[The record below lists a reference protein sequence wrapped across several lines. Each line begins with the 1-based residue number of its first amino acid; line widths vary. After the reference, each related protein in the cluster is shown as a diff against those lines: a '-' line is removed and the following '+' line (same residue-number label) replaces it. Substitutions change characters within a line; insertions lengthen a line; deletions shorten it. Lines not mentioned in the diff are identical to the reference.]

1 MLFRYMTDGMNPP
14 DWEALARYVVGE
26 SPPDEVQQ
34 LETRLAAHPADKA
47 LLDALA
53 QVSQRMAADVPT
65 DLDVESA
72 LRRVKARSNETTGRP
87 LEFRRPLVDARREVR
102 WRVPLPAI
110 AAAALFAIG
119 LAGYFTMRTRKIEL
133 PPPLSAR
140 MIATGVGALDSL
152 RLPDGTRIVLG
163 PLSSVRIAK
172 GYGTTSRE
180 VEVSGDAYF
189 EVVHDSSRPFVA
201 HALHATVQD
210 LGTKFAVRTDAAK
223 GVAVSV
229 SEGSVSLQGTNQNR
243 GGVGG
248 GTSRAIVLKPGER
261 GVVLPDGQTVKERAA
276 PDDMAWL
283 RRQLV
288 FREAPLPEVAAS
300 LHRWYG
306 IELRVPD
313 TSLATRHL
321 TATFSGEPPER
332 VLEVLRLVLGAD
344 IERRGDTAIVRVK
357 R

>member
-1 MLFRYMTDGMNPP
+1 MTDGMNQP

-26 SPPDEVQQ
+26 SPPDEAEQ

-53 QVSQRMAADVPT
+53 RVSQTLAADVPT

-102 WRVPLPAI
+102 WRVPLPAV
-110 AAAALFAIG
+110 AAAAVVAIG
-119 LAGYFTMRTRKIEL
+119 LAGYFSMRTRKIEL

-163 PLSSVRIAK
+163 PLSSVRIAQ

-180 VEVSGDAYF
+180 VDVTGDAYF
-189 EVVHDSSRPFVA
+189 EVVHDSSKPFVA

-210 LGTKFAVRTDAAK
+210 LGTKFAVRTDAAE

-229 SEGSVSLQGTNQNR
+229 SEGSVSLQGRNQNP
-243 GGVGG
+243 GMIGATGAAV
-248 GTSRAIVLKPGER
+248 VLKPGER
-261 GVVLPDGQTVKERAA
+261 GVVRADGQAVKESAA
-276 PDDMAWL
+276 PEDMAWL

-288 FREAPLPEVAAS
+288 FRETPLPEVAAS

-313 TSLATRHL
+313 TALAARHL

-332 VLEVLRLVLGAD
+332 VLEVIRLVLGAE
-344 IERRGDTAIVRVK
+344 IERRGDTAIVKAK

>member
-1 MLFRYMTDGMNPP
+1 MNPP

-110 AAAALFAIG
+110 AAAALVAIG
-119 LAGYFTMRTRKIEL
+119 LAGYFSMRTRKIEL

-189 EVVHDSSRPFVA
+189 EVIHDSSRPFIA

-210 LGTKFAVRTDAAK
+210 IGTKFAVRTDAAE

-229 SEGSVSLQGTNQNR
+229 SEGSVSLQGRNQNP
-243 GGVGG
+243 GMVGAISG
-248 GTSRAIVLKPGER
+248 AIVLKPGER
-261 GVVLPDGQTVKERAA
+261 GVVLPNGQTVKERAA
-276 PDDMAWL
+276 PEDMAWL

-288 FREAPLPEVAAS
+288 FREAPLPEVVTS

-332 VLEVLRLVLGAD
+332 VLEVLRLALGAD
-344 IERRGDTAIVRVK
+344 IERRGDTAIVKAK

>member
-1 MLFRYMTDGMNPP
+1 MTDGMNQP

-26 SPPDEVQQ
+26 SPPDEIQQ

-53 QVSQRMAADVPT
+53 RISQRMAADVPT
-65 DLDVESA
+65 DLDIESA

-110 AAAALFAIG
+110 AAAALVAIG
-119 LAGYFTMRTRKIEL
+119 LAGYFSMRTRKIEVA
-133 PPPLSAR
+133 PPLSAR

-163 PLSSVRIAK
+163 PLSSVRIAQ
-172 GYGTTSRE
+172 GYGMTSRE
-180 VEVSGDAYF
+180 VDVTGDAYI
-189 EVVHDSSRPFVA
+189 EVVHDSSKPFVA

-210 LGTKFAVRTDAAK
+210 LGTKFAVHTDAAE

-229 SEGSVSLQGTNQNR
+229 SEGSVSLQGRNQNPGMVGAT
-243 GGVGG
+243 GGAV
-248 GTSRAIVLKPGER
+248 VLKPGER

-276 PDDMAWL
+276 PEDMAWL
-283 RRQLV
+283 QRQLV

-313 TSLATRHL
+313 TALAGRHL

-332 VLEVLRLVLGAD
+332 VLEVIRLVLGAE
-344 IERRGDTAIVRVK
+344 IERRGDTAIVSAK

>member
-1 MLFRYMTDGMNPP
+1 MADGMNQP

-26 SPPDEVQQ
+26 SPPEEVQQ

-53 QVSQRMAADVPT
+53 RVSQRMADDVPT
-65 DLDVESA
+65 NLDIESA

-110 AAAALFAIG
+110 AAAALVAIG
-119 LAGYFTMRTRKIEL
+119 LAGYFSMRTGKIEL
-133 PPPLSAR
+133 PTPLSTR

-152 RLPDGTRIVLG
+152 QLPDGTRIFLG
-163 PLSSVRIAK
+163 PLSSVRIAQ

-180 VEVSGDAYF
+180 VDVTGDAYF
-189 EVVHDSSRPFVA
+189 EVVHDSSKPFVA
-201 HALHATVQD
+201 HALHATIQD
-210 LGTKFAVRTDAAK
+210 LGTKFAVRTDAAE

-229 SEGSVSLQGTNQNR
+229 SEGSVSLQGRNQDP
-243 GGVGG
+243 GMVGAVG
-248 GTSRAIVLKPGER
+248 AAVVLKPGER

-283 RRQLV
+283 QHQLV

-313 TSLATRHL
+313 TSLAARHL

-332 VLEVLRLVLGAD
+332 VLEVIRLVLGAD
-344 IERRGDTAIVRVK
+344 IERRGDTAIVK
-357 R
+357 AKQ

>member
-1 MLFRYMTDGMNPP
+1 MTDGTNPA
-14 DWEALARYVVGE
+14 DWEALARYVAGE
-26 SPPDEVQQ
+26 SPPDEVEQ

-53 QVSQRMAADVPT
+53 RVSQTLAADIPT

-72 LRRVKARSNETTGRP
+72 LRRVKARSNEITGRP

-102 WRVPLPAI
+102 WRVPLPAV
-110 AAAALFAIG
+110 AAAAVVAIG
-119 LAGYFTMRTRKIEL
+119 LAGYFSMRTRRIEL
-133 PPPLSAR
+133 PPPLAAR

-152 RLPDGTRIVLG
+152 RLPDGTRVVIG
-163 PLSSVRIAK
+163 PLSSIRIAS

-180 VEVSGDAYF
+180 VDVTGDAYF
-189 EVVHDSSRPFVA
+189 EVVHDSSKPFVA

-210 LGTKFAVRTDAAK
+210 LGTKFAVRTDAAD

-229 SEGSVSLQGTNQNR
+229 SEGSVSLQGRNQDPGR
-243 GGVGG
+243 IGATGAAV
-248 GTSRAIVLKPGER
+248 VLKPGER
-261 GVVLPDGQTVKERAA
+261 GVVHADGQTVKERTA

-313 TSLATRHL
+313 ATLATRHL

-344 IERRGDTAIVRVK
+344 IERRGDTAIVKAK

>member
-1 MLFRYMTDGMNPP
+1 
-14 DWEALARYVVGE
+14 
-26 SPPDEVQQ
+26 
-34 LETRLAAHPADKA
+34 
-47 LLDALA
+47 
-53 QVSQRMAADVPT
+53 
-65 DLDVESA
+65 
-72 LRRVKARSNETTGRP
+72 
-87 LEFRRPLVDARREVR
+87 
-102 WRVPLPAI
+102 
-110 AAAALFAIG
+110 
-119 LAGYFTMRTRKIEL
+119 
-133 PPPLSAR
+133 

-152 RLPDGTRIVLG
+152 RLPDGTQIVLG

-180 VEVSGDAYF
+180 VDVSGDAYF
-189 EVVHDSSRPFVA
+189 EVVHDSSKPFVA

-210 LGTKFAVRTDAAK
+210 IGTKFAVRTDAAE

-229 SEGSVSLQGTNQNR
+229 SEGSVSLQGTNPGR

-248 GTSRAIVLKPGER
+248 SAGGAIVLRPGER
-261 GVVLPDGQTVKERAA
+261 GVVRPDGQTMKERAA

-288 FREAPLPEVAAS
+288 FRETPLPEVAAS

-313 TSLATRHL
+313 TSLAARHL

-332 VLEVLRLVLGAD
+332 VLEVIRLVLGAD
-344 IERRGDTAIVRVK
+344 IERRGDTAIVRTK